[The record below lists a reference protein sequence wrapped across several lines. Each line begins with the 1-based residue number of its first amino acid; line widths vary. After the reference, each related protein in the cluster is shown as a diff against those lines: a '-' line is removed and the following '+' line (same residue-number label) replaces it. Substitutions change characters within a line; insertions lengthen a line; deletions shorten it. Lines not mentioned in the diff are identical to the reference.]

1 MLWQAALARLLFFGC
16 IQVCMVNAVAG
27 WLPNWLIQEQ
37 KNSQAVKDL
46 EAELQR
52 ERADHVSWPI
62 SWRRFRSNNDLII
75 INGPKTPQISLWNA
89 FMLPPVIVFWMIILG
104 DQGRIETPWCHA
116 LSKCYLIL
124 YCIYRYDCSGP
135 SIFLGCEIRE
145 ANAKHGS
152 TIHAIVV
159 NIFKFA

>member
-1 MLWQAALARLLFFGC
+1 MSDTCYMLWQAALARLLFFGC
-16 IQVCMVNAVAG
+16 IQVCMVNAMAG

-104 DQGRIETPWCHA
+104 DQGRIETP
-116 LSKCYLIL
+116 
-124 YCIYRYDCSGP
+124 
-135 SIFLGCEIRE
+135 
-145 ANAKHGS
+145 
-152 TIHAIVV
+152 
-159 NIFKFA
+159 